1 MAADR
6 GGLTPVS
13 SGAAFISGPVLETFE
28 REVSATPA
36 QFERDLRTAWPA
48 GVETVAPGHFRVQD
62 GTTRLDLRVE
72 SRGVRRLGMFE
83 LPVIAVGYRF
93 SGAGEPER
101 ARLLRMLDHAMLRG
115 GG

>member
-6 GGLTPVS
+6 GGLSPVS
-13 SGAAFISGPVLETFE
+13 SGSPFINGPVPETFE
-28 REVSATPA
+28 REISATPA
-36 QFERDLRTAWPA
+36 QFERDLRKAWPA

-62 GTTRLDLRVE
+62 GAIRLDLRVD

-83 LPVIAVGYRF
+83 LPVIAVRYRF
-93 SGAGEPER
+93 SSAGEAER
-101 ARLLRMLDHAMLRG
+101 ARLVRVLDRAMQRG

>member
-13 SGAAFISGPVLETFE
+13 SGSAFINGAVLETFE
-28 REVSATPA
+28 REISATPA
-36 QFERDLRTAWPA
+36 QFERDLRKAWPV

-62 GTTRLDLRVE
+62 GTARLDLRVE

-93 SGAGEPER
+93 SDAGEAER
-101 ARLLRMLDHAMLRG
+101 ARLLRTLDRAMLRG

>member
-13 SGAAFISGPVLETFE
+13 SGSAFINGPVPETFE
-28 REVSATPA
+28 RQISATPA
-36 QFERDLRTAWPA
+36 QFERDLRKAWPA
-48 GVETVAPGHFRVQD
+48 GVETVGPGHFRVQD
-62 GTTRLDLRVE
+62 GPAVLDLRVE

-83 LPVIAVGYRF
+83 LPQIAVRYRF
-93 SGAGEPER
+93 SGGGEAER
-101 ARLLRMLDHAMLRG
+101 ALLLRTLDRAMQRG